1 MFCCIVIPDFHSIFV
16 VLLFRH
22 KISSPNFFFQLYAVI
37 FPPLKQRKIFL
48 LHYVIGVF
56 PMFIPSYNS

>member
-1 MFCCIVIPDFHSIFV
+1 MFCCIVIPDFHPIFV

-22 KISSPNFFFQLYAVI
+22 KISCPNFFPVVCSNFSSLEAKK
-37 FPPLKQRKIFL
+37 FFL

-56 PMFIPSYNS
+56 PMFFPSYNS